1 MKVIYKYKLNYN
13 PIQTLTN
20 ISMVQPLS
28 IQLQDG
34 IPVLWCIVDEVSVEP
49 RNYTISCIWTGE
61 PFSDNI
67 GWYIGTIQDALV
79 YHYFIKADSKN
90 ES

>member
-1 MKVIYKYKLNYN
+1 MKIIYKYKLNYE
-13 PIQTLTN
+13 PIQTLEN

-34 IPVLWCIVDEVSVEP
+34 APVLWCIVDETTIKP
-49 RNYTISCIWTGE
+49 TNYTVSCIWTGE

-67 GWYIGTIQDALV
+67 GWYIGTIQDGLV
-79 YHYFIKADSKN
+79 YHYFIKA
-90 ES
+90 EA